1 MRRFREYSDSAV
13 FGSDWLKTLV
23 PFSDI
28 QCGTEASRPTDAKN
42 TFGLWLARL
51 IFIQSMAKGNTP
63 NLSTPVSRI
72 QHRMKQVPLRFDWLV
87 CFYPIA
93 GKGGPIAAC
102 QRVSSCPFRRLPLVV
117 IGSSDCLCL
126 IGQNNCLLHPKKN
139 QHTLIMII
147 KFYSWISINDFTPNI
162 LGKQL

>member
-1 MRRFREYSDSAV
+1 MREQKRHAPRMQKKPLRD
-13 FGSDWLKTLV
+13 DWPV
-23 PFSDI
+23 WFSSNRW
-28 QCGTEASRPTDAKN
+28 QR
-42 TFGLWLARL
+42 
-51 IFIQSMAKGNTP
+51 GNTP
-63 NLSTPVSRI
+63 NLSTPVSRT
-72 QHRMKQVPLRFDWLV
+72 QHRMRQVSLGSDWLV
-87 CFYPIA
+87 YIFYPIA

-139 QHTLIMII
+139 QHTLIMIM

-162 LGKQL
+162 LGKQLQVLKCFFGSRHRQQVALRSFR

>member
-1 MRRFREYSDSAV
+1 MIGPFDFHPIGGKGQHTEPVNACFPHSAPDETSS
-13 FGSDWLKTLV
+13 FA
-23 PFSDI
+23 F
-28 QCGTEASRPTDAKN
+28 
-42 TFGLWLARL
+42 WLAR
-51 IFIQSMAKGNTP
+51 
-63 NLSTPVSRI
+63 V
-72 QHRMKQVPLRFDWLV
+72 H
-87 CFYPIA
+87 FYPIA